1 MDSFVLEW
9 SKAVCS
15 LRWIDLNHSA
25 RAVRCSSR
33 VSTRSTVFCTV
44 HGGCFPDRRGAELL
58 HPWVIGYADDLQI
71 YDHCFVRDTQQ
82 LNDRLVQC
90 IDCMGQWMRRNRLKL
105 NAAKTE
111 FIWLGSVRRLATCS
125 FGPIVVHGEVVRPSL
140 KVRDLSVIIDPA
152 ISFADHVAGLARNCY
167 FQIRQLRSIRRSLT
181 IESCHVLVRAMILL
195 RLDYC
200 NGLLGGA
207 PKSLLAQLSGVM
219 RAAARLILV
228 LPRQSHVTSEIRARL
243 HWLDGPSRVQ
253 FKLCCFAFRCL
264 HGSAPPI
271 WRLTSLLSAQLRD
284 ALSFDRLPPGYFSSL
299 APGL

>member
-1 MDSFVLEW
+1 MEDRTSPTL
-9 SKAVCS
+9 S
-15 LRWIDLNHSA
+15 LKNFKNESA
-25 RAVRCSSR
+25 ER
-33 VSTRSTVFCTV
+33 
-44 HGGCFPDRRGAELL
+44 PDGAGELDFSI
-58 HPWVIGYADDLQI
+58 HGYADDLQI

-125 FGPIVVHGEVVRPSL
+125 FGPIVVNGEVVRPSL
-140 KVRDLSVIIDPA
+140 TVRDLGVIIDPA

-181 IESCHVLVRAMILL
+181 IESCHALVRAMVLS

-207 PKSLLAQLSGVM
+207 PKNLLAQLSGVM

-243 HWLDGPSRVQ
+243 HWLDVPSRVQ
-253 FKLCCFAFRCL
+253 FKLCCLAFRCL
-264 HGSAPPI
+264 HGSAPPYLAGYFTPFSSI
-271 WRLTSLLSAQLRD
+271 EGRSQLRSAAAGLLSRPSHPDCDNWPQGVRGF
-284 ALSFDRLPPGYFSSL
+284 LSYRVEQSPG
-299 APGL
+299 